1 MGGVTMPVPKS
12 NQKAVAK
19 YMKNNYDDIKVRVKK
34 GDREIIKE
42 FAESH
47 GESSNEFI
55 KRAIFDT
62 MQREGATRN
71 INLQKESIQGRDEHE
86 QL

>member
-1 MGGVTMPVPKS
+1 MAVPKA

-42 FAESH
+42 FAESKN
-47 GESSNEFI
+47 ESTNEFI
-55 KRAIFDT
+55 KRAIHDT
-62 MQREGATRN
+62 MQREGAAVN
-71 INLQKESIQGRDEHE
+71 IDLTKESIIKNDE
-86 QL
+86 